1 MKKTQPQND
10 ADIREVYKK
19 LGLDKIADIPYNKDE
34 QMGKFQKFSLFN
46 DNNHYYASGD
56 TRTDR

>member
-1 MKKTQPQND
+1 MKRKQTKSD
-10 ADIREVYKK
+10 MDIIKVYQK
-19 LGLDKIADIPYNKDE
+19 LGLNDIAVKPYDRTLQFRNL
-34 QMGKFQKFSLFN
+34 QRFSLFT